1 MSEKRKIE
9 RSMLLIDVDVFGF
22 TFSKRSAE
30 LATIERYAIFIENAE
45 HGAAAA
51 ESAYFPDII
60 DRMTVV
66 VHRHDGF
73 LPFRLADVFLFGRL
87 VYVLL

>member
-1 MSEKRKIE
+1 MVLFLFR
-9 RSMLLIDVDVFGF
+9 F
-22 TFSKRSAE
+22 TFSQRPAE
-30 LATIERYAIFIENAE
+30 LTPIERNSVFVEYAE

-51 ESAYFPDII
+51 ESAYFPDVI
-60 DRMTVV
+60 DLMPVV

-73 LPFRLADVFLFGRL
+73 LPFRLADVILFGRL